1 MANERVN
8 LDGTSSYIKL
18 DGQDNLVFGSH
29 KASEHILGKAGD
41 DRIIGGNGEDI
52 LEGNRG
58 NDTLKGGGGEDILFG
73 GVGND
78 TLLGGE
84 GADTFAMRITHG
96 GKNEIQGF
104 KVGQDTLQF
113 ILDRQHFLLENE
125 LNRSDKQ
132 ESRLEGKLNEK
143 VDKLDNK
150 FLKEDLGLNNDASGL
165 EKANAFVETAIE
177 RHLTMEVKGN
187 NLELTFFDDLG
198 KGNKGTTIT
207 LNGLGRDENIARIL
221 NSDDDAT
228 TQQDSIIEMLTTGK
242 LIGTSGTD
250 TINGTELDDVI
261 EAKGGNDHLNGG
273 DGEDTAVFSGSVLD
287 YHFQNRLTVTDTVL
301 NRDGKDQ
308 LDSIENLRF
317 SEGEY
322 QLKVGHNA
330 YDKLTAQDGI
340 DTLLIGAQGHDDLYG
355 GSGNDVLFGDNGVGF
370 TYKGGNDYLNGG
382 AGNDTLHGG
391 AGNDVI
397 DGGAGEDTIV
407 FNGSVLD
414 YSFQTYGYIK
424 VVDAKDNRD
433 GIDNISNFE
442 KLTFE
447 EGTFTWMRG
456 NNASN
461 NITAQDGVDTIMVGM
476 HGHDTLMGG
485 NGNDVLIGDNGSDFT
500 YQGGDDYLDGGA
512 GQDIMHGGAGDDY
525 IRADEYAPAHKP
537 IYAESDIIDGGEG
550 SDTLWYNDTYK
561 NADSL
566 NVSVVDSDTFNV
578 DTMLAEEVT
587 STDVAS
593 NIETLIGTRGN
604 DTIDFSGL
612 GHGMT
617 YLDKASGAG
626 TDTVTG
632 TAFDDIIKVMNGDDV
647 ITGGDGNDYIDGGNG
662 SDTIVYAANT
672 NILVTV
678 HGAAYRNEY
687 SVDDGQGNI
696 DIVKNIEHIEIGD
709 DVYDFAL
716 GNFTDQAVA

>member
-125 LNRSDKQ
+125 LTRSDKQ
-132 ESRLEGKLNEK
+132 ESRLEGRLNEK

-150 FLKEDLGLNNDASGL
+150 FLKEDLGLNNEASGL

-261 EAKGGNDHLNGG
+261 EAKGGNDNLSGG

-424 VVDAKDNRD
+424 VVDAKGNRD

-461 NITAQDGVDTIMVGM
+461 NITAQDGIDTIMVGM
-476 HGHDTLMGG
+476 HGHDSLMGG
-485 NGNDVLIGDNGSDFT
+485 SGNDVLIGDNGSDFT

-537 IYAESDIIDGGEG
+537 IYAESDIIDGGE
-550 SDTLWYNDTYK
+550 
-561 NADSL
+561 
-566 NVSVVDSDTFNV
+566 VS
-578 DTMLAEEVT
+578 
-587 STDVAS
+587 
-593 NIETLIGTRGN
+593 
-604 DTIDFSGL
+604 
-612 GHGMT
+612 
-617 YLDKASGAG
+617 
-626 TDTVTG
+626 
-632 TAFDDIIKVMNGDDV
+632 
-647 ITGGDGNDYIDGGNG
+647 
-662 SDTIVYAANT
+662 
-672 NILVTV
+672 
-678 HGAAYRNEY
+678 AYFRPKLP
-687 SVDDGQGNI
+687 S
-696 DIVKNIEHIEIGD
+696 
-709 DVYDFAL
+709 
-716 GNFTDQAVA
+716 

>member
-1 MANERVN
+1 MANEKVFLN
-8 LDGTSSYIKL
+8 GTSSYIKL
-18 DGQDNLVFGSH
+18 DAQDNHVFGSN

-41 DRIIGGNGEDI
+41 DQIIGGKGEDI

-58 NDTLKGGGGEDILFG
+58 NDILKGGDGEDILFG

-78 TLLGGE
+78 RLLGGE

-96 GKNEIQGF
+96 GVNTIQGF
-104 KVGQDTLQF
+104 QTGQDTLQF

-125 LNRSDKQ
+125 LARNEKQ
-132 ESRLEGKLNEK
+132 ENRLESRLNEK
-143 VDKLDNK
+143 VVRLDNK
-150 FLKEDLGLNNDASGL
+150 YLKEDLNLNHDATGL
-165 EKANAFVETAIE
+165 EKANAFVDTAVDKN
-177 RHLTMEVKGN
+177 LTMEVNGD
-187 NLELTFFDDLG
+187 NLVLTFFDDLG
-198 KGNKGTTIT
+198 KGNKGTTII
-207 LNGLGRDENIARIL
+207 LKGLAQDENIARIL

-242 LIGTSGTD
+242 LIGTHSTD
-250 TINGTELDDVI
+250 TINGTELDEVI
-261 EAKGGNDHLNGG
+261 EAKGGNDQLNGG
-273 DGEDTAVFSGSVLD
+273 DGVDTAVFTGSVLD
-287 YHFQNRLTVTDTVL
+287 YHFQNRLTVTDTAL

-317 SEGEY
+317 TEGEY

-330 YDKLTAQDGI
+330 YDKLTAQDGT
-340 DTLLIGAQGHDDLYG
+340 DTLLIGAHGHDELYG

-382 AGNDTLHGG
+382 AGNDILHGG

-424 VVDAKDNRD
+424 VVDAKANRD

-442 KLTFE
+442 NLTFE

-461 NITAQDGVDTIMVGM
+461 NMNAQDGVDTIMVGM
-476 HGHDTLMGG
+476 HDHDTLTGG
-485 NGNDVLIGDNGSDFT
+485 NDNDVLIGDNGSDFT
-500 YQGGDDYLDGGA
+500 YQSGDDYLDGGA
-512 GQDIMHGGAGDDY
+512 GQDIMHGGADDDY

-537 IYAESDIIDGGEG
+537 IYAESNIIDGGEG

-578 DTMLAEEVT
+578 DTMLAGEVT

-612 GHGMT
+612 DNGMT

-647 ITGGDGNDYIDGGNG
+647 ITGGDGNDYIDCGNG
-662 SDTIVYAANT
+662 IDTIVYAANT

-687 SVDDGQGNI
+687 SVDAGQGNV

-709 DVYDFAL
+709 AIYDFAL
-716 GNFTDQAVA
+716 GEFTV